1 MRSALTVVAMAACTT
16 AYTLPGRT
24 PAPRLGVRAARPAL
38 IAEADVS
45 SWAEDVESAE
55 KPTVVFFYSPWC
67 RACKAALPKLQRV
80 ERKYAD
86 KVSFYQVNFKSEA
99 ALCYRERVFNFPTV
113 HFYLP
118 GIGRVAGGE
127 LLAAGAEQKVASE
140 LDRLIGRRELYER
153 TSAAAIG
160 PVVQYSELVGA
171 LQGLA
176 EVSDRPPPRLS
187 HRTPACAQQAPAPKR
202 VKESTLS
209 RPHTLLQLRCFCA
222 STHDS
227 PLTSSRAAQM
237 TDSRREMDE
246 RLAERRRETEA
257 RIKRMAAEYGLVV
270 SVARDAAFV
279 PDPSVLVDSKDSARV
294 GSLLVNPKEEAA
306 RLRSLVRNDASFVA
320 ELEHLFASLDTDAD
334 GLVRLGSASEGGI
347 EAAVAALQPQQGT
360 DVGAAASGLRERLT
374 SSLSSV
380 AADEGGEAASA
391 VSMSLNRSA
400 FVSLMI
406 DKTVR
411 DFAAGGERALRPA
424 FQAIDARGEGAV
436 TQAQLIETI
445 DHFCSARPETA
456 GCGVDGLPLRLAA
469 AFKAFAN
476 AESGVLDYDGFVE
489 MVSCRGS
496 SAAAAAAAAAATTQP
511 LRPALEVLAPA
522 DAAQPAAVQTIVRVV
537 PAEAATPPPPPPPA
551 ELRLQM
557 RCLHEAVGTA
567 MIVTGGS
574 AGVAAL
580 LGPTLTAG
588 VWACAVAMAVATF
601 SGSSGAHFNPAVTMA
616 LVYTGDHPLRDAPAY
631 LLAQLL
637 GAVAA
642 STAVVKLAEKA
653 VTMPAAAAAFPA
665 EVLLTGL
672 LVFCCFTFGD
682 LVKQEVIRP
691 GAVPLLVGC
700 VIFSINIFF
709 GQFGAVINPAMA
721 IAPRIVAATA
731 GWGAPALAGALS
743 YIGGALVGGVLGA
756 KLFLMF
762 IGNRAY
768 NRACSWMCA
777 EGPTPIGPK

>member
-1 MRSALTVVAMAACTT
+1 MRDAVALMLVALAASAT
-16 AYTLPGRT
+16 AYKLPTGGRT
-24 PAPRLGVRAARPAL
+24 PAPRLGARATRPAM
-38 IAEADVS
+38 IAEVDVA
-45 SWAEDVESAE
+45 SWAEDVESAA

-67 RACKAALPKLQRV
+67 RACKAALPKLQRI

-86 KVSFYQVNFKSEA
+86 EVSFYQVNFKSEA
-99 ALCYRERVFNFPTV
+99 ELCYRERVFNFPTV

-127 LLAAGAEQKVASE
+127 LMAAGAEQKVAAE
-140 LDRLIGRRELYER
+140 LDRLISRRELYER

-176 EVSDRPPPRLS
+176 E
-187 HRTPACAQQAPAPKR
+187 
-202 VKESTLS
+202 
-209 RPHTLLQLRCFCA
+209 
-222 STHDS
+222 
-227 PLTSSRAAQM
+227 M

-246 RLAERRRETEA
+246 RLAERRKEA
-257 RIKRMAAEYGLVV
+257 EAKIRTMAAEYGLDVAV
-270 SVARDAAFV
+270 SRDAAFE
-279 PDPSVLVDSKDSARV
+279 PDPSALVDPKESARV
-294 GSLLVNPKEEAA
+294 GSLLVNPREEAA
-306 RLRSLVRNDASFVA
+306 RLRALVQNDASYVA
-320 ELEHLFASLDTDAD
+320 ELERLFASLDADAD
-334 GLVRLGSASEGGI
+334 GQLQLGSASEGGI
-347 EAAVAALQPQQGT
+347 EAAVAALQPQQQQQG
-360 DVGAAASGLRERLT
+360 GGGPSSPAASGLRERLT
-374 SSLSSV
+374 SSLIQ
-380 AADEGGEAASA
+380 AANDGGGDGAAASAPA
-391 VSMSLNRSA
+391 VSMSLNQSA

-411 DFAAGGERALRPA
+411 DFAAGGEKALRPA
-424 FQAIDARGEGAV
+424 FQAIDAKGDGAIS
-436 TQAQLIETI
+436 QAQLIETI

-456 GCGVDGLPLRLAA
+456 GCGVDGRPLRLAQ
-469 AFKAFAN
+469 AFKAFAD
-476 AESGVLDYDGFVE
+476 AQSGLLEYDGFVE
-489 MVSCRGS
+489 MVSCRRS
-496 SAAAAAAAAAATTQP
+496 SAAAAAAATRP

-522 DAAQPAAVQTIVRVV
+522 DAARPPAVQTIVRVV
-537 PAEAATPPPPPPPA
+537 PEAAAAPPPPAPA
-551 ELRLQM
+551 ELRLPM
-557 RCLHEAVGTA
+557 KCLHEAVGTA

-588 VWACAVAMAVATF
+588 VWACAVAMAVASF
-601 SGSSGAHFNPAVTMA
+601 SGSSGAHFNPAVTVA

-665 EVLLTGL
+665 EVLLTSL

-682 LVKQEVIRP
+682 LVKQDVLRP
-691 GAVPLLVGC
+691 GAVPVLVGC

-709 GQFGAVINPAMA
+709 GRFGAVINPAMA

-743 YIGGALVGGVLGA
+743 YVGGALVGGVLGA

-768 NRACSWMCA
+768 NTACSWMCA